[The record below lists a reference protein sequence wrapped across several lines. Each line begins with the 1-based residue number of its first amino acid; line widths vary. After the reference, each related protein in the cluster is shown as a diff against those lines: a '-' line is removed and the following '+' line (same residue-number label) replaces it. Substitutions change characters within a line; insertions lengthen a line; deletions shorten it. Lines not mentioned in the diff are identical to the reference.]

1 MKSKTSIQS
10 QQPGAQRLPCG
21 FQRAAIAG
29 AVASI
34 AVASGGAQAFEFKTN
49 PDLNVRWDNTLKYTL
64 GVRVQD
70 IDDRVVA
77 PNIPLG
83 RLADDADLGW
93 ERGDITTN
101 RVDVL
106 SEFDFVWKD
115 KYGFRVSGAAWY
127 DHSYRDGTN
136 HPGYNEYMNPITP
149 ANLPPGTYDG
159 FYSDTWGSIANP
171 PGELSDD
178 AKFRSYRGAELLDAF
193 VFANFDIGDEM
204 AFSVRAGRHTI
215 YWGNSLFLAGAV
227 HGIAGAMTTLDADK
241 GFSVPGTSAKEL
253 FRPTNKL
260 SGTFQFSQNLSVVG
274 YYSFEFES
282 AILPQHATY
291 QSRAEGLTPDNDQF
305 ATLQAGIVDPE
316 TLALVVPRAGFSKT
330 DDEEPDGG
338 EWGIGVNYYFEN
350 TGWDVGL
357 YFINYNDKLPQGLNG
372 AMNLD
377 KFVSLRA
384 DAGGP
389 AFQQLQ
395 AAWPEYNNGVA
406 ARPADRFTGGGYPAL
421 GYGNFNWVF
430 KEDNKLLGLSLA
442 NELWGISFGAD
453 FVYRKDVAVNTWLAG
468 QLQHVTDIA
477 PDIPEAINGLVAAQ
491 LESNGFAYDNWDY
504 FGKDPGNYPGAVGD
518 TWHIVLNGVG
528 LLSPTPLWDGG
539 AYSFEI
545 TTSSLIDVTDNEEL
559 LNPKV
564 KEGAIASTLAIGFS
578 PTWYQVLPA
587 LDLTLRVNAS
597 IGMSGEAPVIA
608 FGGTKGYGAAAVG
621 FDFNYRTVWRS
632 SLRYNWN
639 YGPRD
644 AIAGNTTD
652 RGNLNL
658 SVSRTF

>member
-1 MKSKTSIQS
+1 MRSITDKQFRPS
-10 QQPGAQRLPCG
+10 AASPKFPGSRRTAIG
-21 FQRAAIAG
+21 VAVAAIA
-29 AVASI
+29 A
-34 AVASGGAQAFEFKTN
+34 ASGGVQAFQFKTN
-49 PDLNVRWDNTLKYTL
+49 PDLNVRFDNTFKYTL

-70 IDDRVVA
+70 IEDRVVA
-77 PNIPLG
+77 PNDALG

-93 ERGDITTN
+93 EPGDITTN
-101 RVDVL
+101 RVDLL
-106 SEFDFVWKD
+106 SEFDFIWKEN
-115 KYGFRVSGAAWY
+115 YGFRISGAAWY
-127 DHSYRDGTN
+127 DHSYRNGTN
-136 HPGYNEYMNPITP
+136 HPGYNKYMNPITP
-149 ANLPPGTYDG
+149 ASLPPGTYDG
-159 FYSDTWGSIANP
+159 FYSDTWGSIGVP

-193 VFANFDIGDEM
+193 VFANFNIGEEM

-227 HGIAGAMTTLDADK
+227 QGIAGAMTTLDADK

-260 SGTFQFSQNLSVVG
+260 SGTFQFSQNFSVVG

-282 AILPQHATY
+282 AILPQQATY
-291 QSRAEGLTPDNDQF
+291 QSRAEGLTHDNDQF

-330 DDEEPDGG
+330 DDEEPGAG
-338 EWGIGVNYYFEN
+338 EWGIGFNYYFEES
-350 TGWDVGL
+350 GWDVGL

-372 AMNLD
+372 AMDLD

-395 AAWPEYNNGVA
+395 ANWPQYNNGVA
-406 ARPADRFTGGGYPAL
+406 AQSVDVFTGGGYPAL

-430 KEDNKLLGLSLA
+430 KDDNKLLGLSLS

-453 FVYRKDVAVNTWLAG
+453 FVYRKDVAINTWLAG
-468 QLQHVTDIA
+468 QLQHVTDIP
-477 PDIPEAINGLVAAQ
+477 PDIPAPINDLIANQ

-504 FGKDPGNYPGAVGD
+504 FGKDPSNYPGTVGD
-518 TWHIVLNGVG
+518 TWHIVFNGVG
-528 LLSPTPLWDGG
+528 LLEPTSFWDGG
-539 AYSFEI
+539 AYSFEL
-545 TTSSLIDVTDNEEL
+545 TASSLIDVTDNEQL
-559 LNPKV
+559 LNPKI
-564 KEGAIASTLAIGFS
+564 KEGAIASTIAIGFS
-578 PTWYQVLPA
+578 PTWFQVLPA
-587 LDLTLRVNAS
+587 LDLTLRINGNV
-597 IGMSGEAPVIA
+597 GMSGEAPVIA
-608 FGGTKGYGAAAVG
+608 FGGTKGFGAAAVG
-621 FDFNYRTVWRS
+621 FDFNYRSVWRS
-632 SLRYNWN
+632 SIRYNWN
-639 YGPRD
+639 FGPRD

-658 SVSRTF
+658 SITRTF